1 MKRKQAIAI
10 IIVCAILVFTGL
22 IGVRSARA
30 LNELKQKSSESVTQN
45 LEQLM
50 GKSMDTISVPMGDY
64 IGQLDIVG
72 TIQDSDSLSGYSLTE
87 SQYNHSLYMKFVNQM
102 MDDPN
107 NKGIFL
113 YVDSPGGTVYHSDE
127 LYLKLMEYKE
137 KTGRP
142 IYAYFS
148 NQACSGAYYISMAA
162 DKIYCNRNCWTGS
175 IGVIISLL
183 NYEKMLEKVGVS
195 EIDITSGKNKT
206 IGSAAHPMTKEQ
218 EAILQSLV
226 DEAYDQFT
234 GIVADG
240 RKLDIKKVK
249 ELADGRIYSALQA
262 KDLNLVDEI
271 MGLEETKDAIISSF
285 GDTEP
290 EIFVPSGNT
299 GWKVVFGNL
308 FNIFN
313 KGNLFKQ
320 SSEIQAARDWIE
332 NDESG
337 VLMYYAK

>member
-10 IIVCAILVFTGL
+10 IIVCVILVCTGL
-22 IGVRSARA
+22 IGVRSAKV
-30 LNELKQKSSESVTQN
+30 LNDLKQKSSETAQQN
-45 LEQLM
+45 LGSLV
-50 GKSMDTISVPMGDY
+50 GKSMDTISVPSGDY
-64 IGQLDIVG
+64 IGQLNIVG
-72 TIQDSDSLSGYSLTE
+72 TIQDSDQITSYALTE
-87 SQYNHSLYMKFVNQM
+87 NQYNHSLYMKFVDQM
-102 MDDPN
+102 MEDTN

-137 KTGRP
+137 KTNRP
-142 IYAYFS
+142 IYAYFA

-162 DKIYCNRNCWTGS
+162 DKIYANRNCWTGS
-175 IGVIISLL
+175 IGVIISLM
-183 NYEKMLEKVGVS
+183 NYEKMLDKVGVA

-218 EAILQSLV
+218 KEILQSLV

-240 RKLDIKKVK
+240 RKMDIKKVK

-262 KDLNLVDEI
+262 KESNLVDEI
-271 MGLEETKDAIISSF
+271 MGFEDTKEAVTASF
-285 GDTEP
+285 GDAKP
-290 EIFVPSGNT
+290 ELFVPADNT
-299 GWKVVFGNL
+299 GWKFIFGNL
-308 FNIFN
+308 FNTAN
-313 KGNLFKQ
+313 KFKQ

-332 NDESG
+332 QDESG